1 MPAPAM
7 STSAQG
13 ERRLVL
19 DVLDANALRPAEEHR
34 VGIGRVD
41 DVVDLDAEVVRG
53 RERLVGRV
61 DEHGEM
67 VQQGLL
73 RHAGIS
79 GVELDPGAA
88 DAYPGRAPRARICGL
103 EAERAVLDRRL
114 LRIRGEERDVV

>member
-1 MPAPAM
+1 MTQLESSIEPPGRVPFSISLGWSPSSRARAAATSPAMPAPAM

-79 GVELDPGAA
+79 
-88 DAYPGRAPRARICGL
+88 
-103 EAERAVLDRRL
+103 
-114 LRIRGEERDVV
+114 